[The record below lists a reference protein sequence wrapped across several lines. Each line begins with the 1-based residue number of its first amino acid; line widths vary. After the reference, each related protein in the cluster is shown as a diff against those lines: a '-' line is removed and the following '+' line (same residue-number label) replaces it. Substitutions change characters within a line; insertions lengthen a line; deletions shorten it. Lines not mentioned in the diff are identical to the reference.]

1 MKLNVLKI
9 GGAVVENEA
18 ALCLFLKSFASMEG
32 AKLLVHGGGRTASNV
47 CEKLGIKPMMAGGRR
62 ITDGDTLK
70 VVTAVYAGLVN
81 KNIVARLQAE
91 GVNAFGLCGA
101 DFNVITSVRRPI
113 TAEGLDFGFVG
124 DPVKVD
130 NAILTRLIADGFT
143 PVVSPITHDGNGQLL
158 NTNADTIASAVAG
171 ALSSDFEVTLTYC
184 FEKEGVLDKEGRL
197 IEVIDQ
203 AGYEALKADG
213 TVSGGMIPK
222 IDNAFS
228 ALRKGIRVVR
238 ITSAASPEGGTL
250 IRL

>member
-9 GGAVVENEA
+9 GGAVVEDEA
-18 ALCLFLKSFASMEG
+18 ALGLFLKSFASMEG

-101 DFNVITSVRRPI
+101 DFNVIRSVRRSV
-113 TAEGLDFGFVG
+113 TEEGLDFGFVG

-171 ALSSDFEVTLTYC
+171 ALSSDF
-184 FEKEGVLDKEGRL
+184 
-197 IEVIDQ
+197 
-203 AGYEALKADG
+203 
-213 TVSGGMIPK
+213 
-222 IDNAFS
+222 
-228 ALRKGIRVVR
+228 
-238 ITSAASPEGGTL
+238 
-250 IRL
+250 

>member
-9 GGAVVENEA
+9 GGAVVEDEA
-18 ALCLFLKSFASMEG
+18 ALGIFLKSFASMEG

-47 CEKLGIKPMMAGGRR
+47 CEKLGIKPMMSGGRR

-81 KNIVARLQAE
+81 KNIVAKLQAD

-101 DFNVITSVRRPI
+101 DFNVIRSARRPV
-113 TAEGLDFGFVG
+113 TEEGLDFGYVG

-130 NAILTRLIADGFT
+130 NAVLARLIKDGFV

-171 ALSSDFEVTLTYC
+171 ALSSDFEVSLTYC
-184 FEKEGVLDKEGRL
+184 FEKEGVLDTEGRL

-203 AGYEALKADG
+203 AGYETLKAEG
-213 TVSGGMIPK
+213 VVSGGMLPK

>member
-9 GGAVVENEA
+9 GGAVVEDEA
-18 ALCLFLKSFASMEG
+18 ALGIFLKSFASMEG

-47 CEKLGIKPMMAGGRR
+47 CGKLGIKPMMAGGRR

-81 KNIVARLQAE
+81 KNIVAKLQAE

-101 DFNVITSVRRPI
+101 DFNVIRSVRRPV
-113 TAEGLDFGFVG
+113 TEEGLDFGYVG
-124 DPVKVD
+124 DPVNVD
-130 NAILTRLIADGFT
+130 NAILARLITDRFV

-171 ALSSDFEVTLTYC
+171 ALSSDFEVSLTYC
-184 FEKEGVLDKEGRL
+184 FEKEGVLDTEGRL

-203 AGYEALKADG
+203 AGYETLKAEG
-213 TVSGGMIPK
+213 VVSGGMIPK

>member
-9 GGAVVENEA
+9 GGAVVEDEA
-18 ALCLFLKSFASMEG
+18 ALSVFLKAFTAMEG
-32 AKLLVHGGGRTASNV
+32 SRLLVHGGGRTASNV

-81 KNIVARLQAE
+81 KNIVAKLQAG

-101 DFNVITSVRRPI
+101 DFNVITSVRRPV
-113 TAEGLDFGFVG
+113 TAEGLDFGYVG

-130 NAILTRLIADGFT
+130 NAILTRLITDGVI

-171 ALSSDFEVTLTYC
+171 ALSSDFEVSLTYC
-184 FEKEGVLDKEGRL
+184 FEKEGVLDTDGRL

-203 AGYEALKADG
+203 AGYETLKAEG
-213 TVSGGMIPK
+213 VVSGGMLPK

>member
-1 MKLNVLKI
+1 M
-9 GGAVVENEA
+9 
-18 ALCLFLKSFASMEG
+18 
-32 AKLLVHGGGRTASNV
+32 
-47 CEKLGIKPMMAGGRR
+47 
-62 ITDGDTLK
+62 
-70 VVTAVYAGLVN
+70 
-81 KNIVARLQAE
+81 
-91 GVNAFGLCGA
+91 
-101 DFNVITSVRRPI
+101 
-113 TAEGLDFGFVG
+113 
-124 DPVKVD
+124 
-130 NAILTRLIADGFT
+130 
-143 PVVSPITHDGNGQLL
+143 
-158 NTNADTIASAVAG
+158 
-171 ALSSDFEVTLTYC
+171 SSDFEVTLTYC

>member
-1 MKLNVLKI
+1 M
-9 GGAVVENEA
+9 
-18 ALCLFLKSFASMEG
+18 
-32 AKLLVHGGGRTASNV
+32 
-47 CEKLGIKPMMAGGRR
+47 
-62 ITDGDTLK
+62 
-70 VVTAVYAGLVN
+70 
-81 KNIVARLQAE
+81 
-91 GVNAFGLCGA
+91 
-101 DFNVITSVRRPI
+101 
-113 TAEGLDFGFVG
+113 
-124 DPVKVD
+124 D

-203 AGYEALKADG
+203 AGYETLKAEG
-213 TVSGGMIPK
+213 VVSGGMIPK

-228 ALRKGIRVVR
+228 ALRKGISIVR
-238 ITSAASPEGGTL
+238 ITSALSPEGGTL

>member
-9 GGAVVENEA
+9 GGAVVEDEA
-18 ALCLFLKSFASMEG
+18 ALGLFLKSFASMEG

-47 CEKLGIKPMMAGGRR
+47 CEKLGIKPMMSGGRR

-81 KNIVARLQAE
+81 KNIVAKLQTE

-101 DFNVITSVRRPI
+101 DFNVIRSVRRPV
-113 TAEGLDFGFVG
+113 TDEGLDFGYVG

-130 NAILTRLIADGFT
+130 NAVLTRLVKNGFV

-158 NTNADTIASAVAG
+158 NTNADTIASSVAG

-184 FEKEGVLDKEGRL
+184 FEKEGVLDADGRL
-197 IEVIDQ
+197 VNEIDL
-203 AGYEALKADG
+203 ARYETLKADG

-238 ITSAASPEGGTL
+238 ITSALSPEGGTL

>member
-1 MKLNVLKI
+1 M
-9 GGAVVENEA
+9 EDEA
-18 ALCLFLKSFASMEG
+18 ALGLFLKSFASMEG

-101 DFNVITSVRRPI
+101 DFNVIRSVRRSV
-113 TAEGLDFGFVG
+113 TEEGLDFGFVG

-203 AGYEALKADG
+203 AGYETLKAEG
-213 TVSGGMIPK
+213 VVSGGMIPK

-228 ALRKGIRVVR
+228 ALRKGISIVR
-238 ITSAASPEGGTL
+238 ITSALSPEGGTL

>member
-1 MKLNVLKI
+1 M
-9 GGAVVENEA
+9 EDEA
-18 ALCLFLKSFASMEG
+18 ALGLFLKSFASMEG

-70 VVTAVYAGLVN
+70 VVSAVYAGLVN

-101 DFNVITSVRRPI
+101 DFNVIRSVRRSV
-113 TAEGLDFGFVG
+113 TEEGLDFGFVG

-203 AGYEALKADG
+203 AGYETLKAEG
-213 TVSGGMIPK
+213 VVSGGMIPK

-228 ALRKGIRVVR
+228 ALRKGISIVR
-238 ITSAASPEGGTL
+238 ITSALSPEGGTL

>member
-9 GGAVVENEA
+9 GGAVVEDEA
-18 ALCLFLKSFASMEG
+18 ALGIFLKSFASMEG

-91 GVNAFGLCGA
+91 GENAFGLCGA
-101 DFNVITSVRRPI
+101 DFNVIRSGRRPV
-113 TAEGLDFGFVG
+113 TEDGLDFGYVG
-124 DPVKVD
+124 DPVNVD
-130 NAILTRLIADGFT
+130 NAILARLITDGFV

-171 ALSSDFEVTLTYC
+171 ALSSDFEVSLTYC
-184 FEKEGVLDKEGRL
+184 FEKEGVLDTEGRL

-203 AGYEALKADG
+203 AGYETLKAEG
-213 TVSGGMIPK
+213 VVSGGMIPK

>member
-9 GGAVVENEA
+9 GGAVVEDEA
-18 ALCLFLKSFASMEG
+18 ALGLFLKAFASMEG
-32 AKLLVHGGGRTASNV
+32 ARMLVHGGGRTASNV
-47 CEKLGIKPMMAGGRR
+47 CEKLGIKPIMTGGRR

-101 DFNVITSVRRPI
+101 DFNVIRSVRRPV
-113 TAEGLDFGFVG
+113 TKEGLDYGYVG
-124 DPVKVD
+124 DPVEVD
-130 NAILTRLIADGFT
+130 NALLARLIMGGMV
-143 PVVSPITHDGNGQLL
+143 PVVSPITHDGKGQLL
-158 NTNADTIASAVAG
+158 NTNADTVASEIAG

-184 FEKEGVLDKEGRL
+184 FEKEGVMDAKGNIVE
-197 IEVIDQ
+197 IIDPMR
-203 AGYEALKADG
+203 YETLKADG

-228 ALRKGIRVVR
+228 ALRNGISIVR
-238 ITSAASPEGGTL
+238 ITSASSPEGGTL

>member
-81 KNIVARLQAE
+81 KNIVARLQAD

-101 DFNVITSVRRPI
+101 DFNVIRSARRPV
-113 TAEGLDFGFVG
+113 TEEGLDFGFVG

-130 NAILTRLIADGFT
+130 NAILTRLIADGFI
-143 PVVSPITHDGNGQLL
+143 PVVSPITHDENGQLL

-171 ALSSDFEVTLTYC
+171 ALSSDFEVSLTYC

-203 AGYEALKADG
+203 AGYETLKADG